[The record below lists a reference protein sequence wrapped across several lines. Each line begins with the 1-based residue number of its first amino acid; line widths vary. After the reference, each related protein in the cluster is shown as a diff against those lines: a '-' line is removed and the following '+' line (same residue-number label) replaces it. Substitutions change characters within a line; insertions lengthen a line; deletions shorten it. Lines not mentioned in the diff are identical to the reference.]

1 MLAVTPFLAGC
12 GNFWQAPST
21 TSSTGFTLT
30 NSGNLTVSPGATS
43 GNTATITVTPGSS
56 FTGTV
61 TLTCAVTAPTGAT
74 SPTTCSLSSSSLTFS
89 STTAQTSTLTATT
102 TSTTTLGAYEVAVT
116 GVSGSVAETT
126 TVCVE
131 VGSGSCSAPASTS
144 GYFYILDQTTSHVI
158 AYSIDA
164 GALTELASYASPAA
178 PLAIAVAP
186 NNDFLYVSTLDGIY
200 LYSISSGALT
210 LANGTPITTD
220 PATAMAVDTT
230 DSWLVEA
237 SGAGYLNAIPIN
249 SSTGELSSS
258 CGSCH
263 VPLAGISINQLAISP
278 NNKYIFVAAGSSNTA
293 AFGFTAANS
302 SDPFGSAAYTT
313 ITRENSAGSAVSV
326 AVDPSTR
333 MLYVGETAALSS
345 GGGLRAFTI
354 GSSGGLTEISGS
366 PFASGGSG
374 PHAILPKSTGDYVYV
389 ANWNSTSA
397 GNITG
402 FSVATSGSTYS
413 LTNLN
418 NSVATGDEPVA
429 LAEDSTEQFVL
440 AVSALGNPYF
450 DAYTFDA
457 TTSGQLDTTITSS
470 VFAASGLGAQNY

>member
-1 MLAVTPFLAGC
+1 
-12 GNFWQAPST
+12 
-21 TSSTGFTLT
+21 
-30 NSGNLTVSPGATS
+30 
-43 GNTATITVTPGSS
+43 
-56 FTGTV
+56 
-61 TLTCAVTAPTGAT
+61 
-74 SPTTCSLSSSSLTFS
+74 
-89 STTAQTSTLTATT
+89 
-102 TSTTTLGAYEVAVT
+102 
-116 GVSGSVAETT
+116 
-126 TVCVE
+126 
-131 VGSGSCSAPASTS
+131 
-144 GYFYILDQTTSHVI
+144 
-158 AYSIDA
+158 
-164 GALTELASYASPAA
+164 
-178 PLAIAVAP
+178 
-186 NNDFLYVSTLDGIY
+186 
-200 LYSISSGALT
+200 
-210 LANGTPITTD
+210 
-220 PATAMAVDTT
+220 
-230 DSWLVEA
+230 
-237 SGAGYLNAIPIN
+237 
-249 SSTGELSSS
+249 
-258 CGSCH
+258 
-263 VPLAGISINQLAISP
+263 
-278 NNKYIFVAAGSSNTA
+278 
-293 AFGFTAANS
+293 
-302 SDPFGSAAYTT
+302 
-313 ITRENSAGSAVSV
+313 
-326 AVDPSTR
+326 